1 MTLHLRT
8 TITSTLVLIYALI
21 ATSNVLT
28 VTAAPSAFV
37 RDGPVV
43 INEFVI
49 SNDNSLA
56 DEDGDNPDWVELYN
70 TGTSSVN
77 LSGYKLTDK
86 KNAADAEWAFPDG
99 TTISSGQFLVVFASN
114 KNRAVAGQPLHTD
127 FALSTSDDRVA
138 LIRPDGVVVSSV
150 PIPTSLRVDESFG
163 LQGNSEMVISAQ
175 DETSASTGYVVLSSS
190 TPGSS
195 NASPAST
202 GPTVFYSGKG
212 NKDRERPSPG
222 APVTIEIALLPQSS
236 PVASAQLTYRVMYGP
251 ETVIPMR
258 LDSQASESSGM
269 SVYTATIPGGIT
281 QAGQMIRWF
290 VNAADTAGQT
300 ARYPPQPTSSADPQY
315 AGIVVSNPEFSSTLP
330 VLEMFCEN
338 PGAATSTEYV
348 QGCSLLINGNF
359 YDNLSV
365 RRRGVTSLSW
375 PKPKF
380 KINAGDQG
388 YILEVAD
395 DLPYDWKEI
404 KFSGQWAEPGGEN
417 TFFRE
422 TLVWDV
428 FEKAGVETPIS
439 FQTAMLLNGQYYGKF
454 ALIEELDNRRPLERW
469 GYSGKGPMWK
479 AVSGE
484 FSNLRYD
491 LSGDIVQWHW
501 KKEMNKDVSEDQL
514 LIDLV
519 RGLAGATGNR
529 CTFLFDNIDLPQV
542 INHMA
547 AQTLILNQDR
557 CTKNFNLYREPDSGQ
572 WIMLPWDVES
582 GFSIDRGLGGEPAPD
597 YCTLACEQW
606 NSPLFCDSE
615 HPQDLAVNTPWGLI
629 SAQYDT
635 YLTGRKLL
643 QNRASQGG
651 GGEQSSPDA
660 FTPRREQ
667 YGDCSTNLAAA
678 QSNSPPVGAPG
689 SFNYL
694 IDAILDSSRAREMY
708 MRRLRTLMD
717 EFIAT
722 GLLEDMVTAAYEEVK
737 DEAKRDA
744 VKWDNPADID
754 RGYRQL
760 IEEQLPERKRQLYEV
775 YGPGGEIP
783 LIPAAQ
789 PADARI
795 TVGTVETGEGG
806 YVEIKNGNAYAV
818 DISGWKLSS
827 SSNDDGVGLTFR
839 AGTVIPANDSAYV
852 AVGSIGAFKERSS
865 SPKGGEDLLIIGPL
879 VGVPISTRGWSISKP

>member
-1 MTLHLRT
+1 M
-8 TITSTLVLIYALI
+8 
-21 ATSNVLT
+21 
-28 VTAAPSAFV
+28 
-37 RDGPVV
+37 V

-49 SNDNSLA
+49 SNKNSLA
-56 DEDGDNPDWVELYN
+56 DEDGDNPDWIELYN

-77 LSGYKLTDK
+77 LNGYKITDK
-86 KNAADAEWAFPDG
+86 KNPADAQWAIPEG
-99 TTISSGQFLVVFASN
+99 TTISSGQFLVIFASN
-114 KNRAVAGQPLHTD
+114 KNRAVSGQALHTD
-127 FALSTSDDRVA
+127 FALSPSDDRVA
-138 LIRPDGVVVSSV
+138 LIRPDSVVVSSV
-150 PIPTSLRVDESFG
+150 PIPTSLTVDESFG
-163 LQGNSEMVISAQ
+163 LQGNSEMVINAQ
-175 DETSASTGYVVLSSS
+175 DEASASTGYVVLSRS

-195 NASPAST
+195 NASAAST
-202 GPTVFYSGKG
+202 GPTVFYSGNR
-212 NKDRERPSPG
+212 NKDNKRPSPG

-251 ETVIPMR
+251 ETVVPMQ
-258 LDSQASESSGM
+258 LDSEASKTSGM
-269 SVYTATIPGGIT
+269 SVYTATIPGGST
-281 QAGQMIRWF
+281 GVGQMIRWF
-290 VNAADTAGQT
+290 VNAADNAGQT
-300 ARYPPQPTSSADPQY
+300 TRYPPRPTSSEDQQY
-315 AGIVVSNPEFSSTLP
+315 AGIIVANPDFSSKLP

-338 PGAATSTEYV
+338 PDATMSTEYV

-380 KINAGDQG
+380 KVNAGDQG
-388 YILEVAD
+388 YVMEVAD
-395 DLPYDWKEI
+395 DLPYNWNEI
-404 KFSGQWAEPGGEN
+404 NFSGQWAEPGGEN

-422 TLVWDV
+422 TLAWDV

-454 ALIEELDNRRPLERW
+454 ALIEELDNKRPLERW
-469 GYSGKGPMWK
+469 GYSGNGPMWK
-479 AVSGE
+479 ADSGE

-501 KKEMNKDVSEDQL
+501 QKELNKYVSEDQL
-514 LIDLV
+514 LIDLA
-519 RGLAGATGNR
+519 RALAGASGNR

-557 CTKNFNLYREPDSGQ
+557 CTKNFNLYREPNSGQ

-606 NSPLFCDSE
+606 NSPLYCDSE
-615 HPQDLAVNTPWGLI
+615 HPQDLAINTPWGLI

-635 YLTGRKLL
+635 YLTGRKIL
-643 QNRASQGG
+643 QNSASQGG
-651 GGEQSSPDA
+651 GDQSSPDA
-660 FTPRREQ
+660 FTPKREQ
-667 YGDCSTNLAAA
+667 NGDCSTNLAAA

-694 IDAILDSSRAREMY
+694 IDAILDSPRAREMY

-717 EFIAT
+717 EFIST

-744 VKWDNPADID
+744 AKWSNPADVD
-754 RGYRQL
+754 RGYQQL

-775 YGPGGEIP
+775 YGPEGEIP

-789 PADARI
+789 PAGAGV
-795 TVGTVETGEGG
+795 TVGTVETGEEGG
-806 YVEIKNGNAYAV
+806 YVEIKNRNAYAV
-818 DISGWKLSS
+818 DVSGWKLSNS
-827 SSNDDGVGLTFR
+827 HDDGVELTFR
-839 AGTVIPANDSAYV
+839 TGTVIPANDSAYV

-865 SPKGGEDLLIIGPL
+865 SPKGGEDLFIIGPL
-879 VGVPISTRGWSISKP
+879 VGVPTSTSGWIVGRP